1 MWAPAIVLNMY
12 YTGLGIARSLGE
24 RGIPVIALSAQRGLY
39 GNVTRH
45 AEVRLS
51 PNSRTHPEELCR
63 FLMELGQANS
73 GRRMIVFPTRDDDII
88 FLDRYRNEL
97 ERHFVVAVPSRAA
110 IRACLDKWETNRWA
124 QAAGVSTP
132 KTWAVSGPED
142 LPAVLEQVTYPCV
155 LKPISSYD
163 WRRGQNW
170 ALVGGRKAIGVA
182 SREEFLQ
189 EFHRVSAAEKRVLV
203 QELVQGDDGQLF
215 VGGCFCNGQSEITT
229 WFTARKLVQI
239 PEGFGTG
246 CIVQAAECPEIL
258 PLAQRLLCAM
268 RFTGIAE
275 LEFKRDGSDGS
286 YKLIEIN
293 ARPWDQHR
301 LGHSCGADVIYAA
314 YRYYAGLTPAS
325 SEARGSIAVGPDR
338 QRKWIAEDV
347 FAMALLRRLWKK
359 DTSVRRLL
367 CACRGKRI
375 FAIWSAADPLPS
387 AVWAISFSALLAVN
401 AGVHLWSWFGHTWN
415 SLFRS
420 KRPRPLEAKHY
431 ELQNTKSPL

>member
-1 MWAPAIVLNMY
+1 MY
-12 YTGLGIARSLGE
+12 YTGLGVARSLGE
-24 RGIPVIALSAQRGLY
+24 HGIPVIGLSAQRWIY
-39 GNVTRH
+39 GN
-45 AEVRLS
+45 LS
-51 PNSRTHPEELCR
+51 RYAKVQIAPDSRKQPEELFR
-63 FLMELGQANS
+63 FLSELGQSKTGQKAV
-73 GRRMIVFPTRDDDII
+73 VFPTRDDDIV
-88 FLDRYRNEL
+88 FLDCYREEL
-97 ERHFVVAVPSRAA
+97 EQYFVLAIPSPPAV
-110 IRACLDKWETNRWA
+110 RACLDKWETHHLA
-124 QAAGVSTP
+124 DAAGISIP
-132 KTWAVSGPED
+132 KTWVVNRLED

-155 LKPISSYD
+155 LKPIFSYD

-189 EFHRVSAAEKRVLV
+189 EFHLVSAAEKRVLV
-203 QELVQGDDGQLF
+203 QELVQGDDNQLF

-325 SEARGSIAVGPDR
+325 SEARGSVAVGPDR

-367 CACRGKRI
+367 CARRGKRI

-401 AGVHLWSWFGHTWN
+401 AGVHLWSWFGHIWN

-420 KRPRPLEAKHY
+420 KRPLLLEAKHY
-431 ELQNTKSPL
+431 ELQNTKSQL